1 MLSYSFS
8 DNKSIPLY
16 EQLYQKIKND
26 IMSGE
31 LPADSSLPSKRS
43 LAKNL
48 SISVITVE
56 NSYNQLL
63 AEGYIYSLPRKG
75 FYVSDIL
82 RTSGIQDGSGVSR
95 NPSNKVTTLS
105 PTQRQ
110 KPQWFADFT
119 SNANETT
126 SFPFS
131 NWAKLNRKILSEEQE
146 LLMTNS
152 PSNGLLELRA
162 AIANYLHGFRGISV
176 NPDNIIIG
184 AGTETIISIL
194 IQLLGYDLIYA
205 CEDPARSNNR

>member
-63 AEGYIYSLPRKG
+63 ADIETFSWKRIDISL
-75 FYVSDIL
+75 S
-82 RTSGIQDGSGVSR
+82 
-95 NPSNKVTTLS
+95 
-105 PTQRQ
+105 
-110 KPQWFADFT
+110 
-119 SNANETT
+119 
-126 SFPFS
+126 
-131 NWAKLNRKILSEEQE
+131 
-146 LLMTNS
+146 
-152 PSNGLLELRA
+152 
-162 AIANYLHGFRGISV
+162 
-176 NPDNIIIG
+176 
-184 AGTETIISIL
+184 
-194 IQLLGYDLIYA
+194 
-205 CEDPARSNNR
+205 